1 MEAHIIDPAPVI
13 DLVRRSLDMGSAE
26 FKLEAWMAIGF
37 IVMGFCHLMD
47 ANDEDKAGV
56 GGLGGISGL
65 ADEYG
70 LFDGGLCRITG
81 LGGTGGHQRHC
92 VLAGLGSIICF

>member
-1 MEAHIIDPAPVI
+1 
-13 DLVRRSLDMGSAE
+13 MGSAE